1 MKGALDIKEVRDAHS
16 VVSVGSVN
24 QVTGEELL
32 YFVVGKKLCDF
43 WPLYCGAFFFRE
55 GLGGEGLHHQFFNC
69 CRVVSDGS
77 GYGEVVLS

>member
-32 YFVVGKKLCDF
+32 YFVVGK
-43 WPLYCGAFFFRE
+43 
-55 GLGGEGLHHQFFNC
+55 
-69 CRVVSDGS
+69 
-77 GYGEVVLS
+77 